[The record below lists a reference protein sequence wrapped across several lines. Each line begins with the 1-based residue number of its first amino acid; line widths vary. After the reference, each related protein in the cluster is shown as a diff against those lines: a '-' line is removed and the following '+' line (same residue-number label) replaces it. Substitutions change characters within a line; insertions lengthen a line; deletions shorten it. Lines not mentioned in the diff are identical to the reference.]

1 MSKAQEFEKV
11 LEQSDTSAVSFES
24 HIKSPLEKFQ
34 HFLHSSQAAVPLIVL
49 ILSVAVF
56 GVLVGGKF
64 FNAFSLTLIIQQVAI
79 VGIVGA
85 AHESNLALSGLDPG
99 KRDA

>member
-1 MSKAQEFEKV
+1 MASAQEFEKV
-11 LEQSDTSAVSFES
+11 LDQSDKSAASFES
-24 HIKSPLEKFQ
+24 HTNPRLRSAQ

-64 FNAFSLTLIIQQVAI
+64 FNRPF
-79 VGIVGA
+79 
-85 AHESNLALSGLDPG
+85 
-99 KRDA
+99 R